1 VTTSSANVTERYDDD
16 DDDDGDG
23 DGDGDDDA
31 EESTEEEY
39 AIEKPSLHGSTS

>member
-16 DDDDGDG
+16 DDDDGD
-23 DGDGDDDA
+23 DDGDDDA

>member
-1 VTTSSANVTERYDDD
+1 VTERYDDD
-16 DDDDGDG
+16 DDDDGD
-23 DGDGDDDA
+23 DDGDDDA